1 MESSYRPHQLPPTT
15 PPAGSTAGHRIAM
28 PLARV
33 LDFARREPDLHAPRQ
48 VAFALRPLLTLALST
63 AGLCQEQ
70 PEGGAAR
77 PGAAASPGRDA
88 TALGRKAARS
98 SDLDGESE
106 LLFTALSSLIEVV
119 RNLTPAAGKIYAQ
132 LGHRALPAGERA
144 EGPYAA
150 AGAPRSE
157 VVIELISDANGGRE
171 RVLTATAAGALAFE
185 LSVVAAIVESK
196 GGQLSWHADGGPAC
210 SFVVRLPVL
219 RS

>member
-1 MESSYRPHQLPPTT
+1 MEPSYRLHPPSPIT
-15 PPAGSTAGHRIAM
+15 PPADRAARHRITM

-70 PEGGAAR
+70 PEAAAT
-77 PGAAASPGRDA
+77 GSGAASPPGRHPA
-88 TALGRKAARS
+88 VHGRQRARS
-98 SDLDGESE
+98 GTTEDESE

-119 RNLTPAAGKIYAQ
+119 RNLAPATGKIYAH
-132 LGHRALPAGERA
+132 LGHEALPSGAHA
-144 EGPYAA
+144 EGSLAA
-150 AGAPRSE
+150 ASAPRSE
-157 VVIELISDANGGRE
+157 VVIELVSDANGGRE
-171 RVLTATAAGALAFE
+171 RSLTATAAGALAFE

-196 GGQLSWHADGGPAC
+196 GGQLSWHADGGPAS
-210 SFVVRLPVL
+210 SFVVRLPVQ